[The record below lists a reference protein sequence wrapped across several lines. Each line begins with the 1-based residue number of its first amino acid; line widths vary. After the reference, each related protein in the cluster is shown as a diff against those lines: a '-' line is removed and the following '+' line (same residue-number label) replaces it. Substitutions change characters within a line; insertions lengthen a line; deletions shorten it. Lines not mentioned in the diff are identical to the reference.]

1 MKSKIFIPAVLLAAV
16 VMFSG
21 CGKIKELADRTTG
34 KNEKMSIMNMKQ
46 LMLGVLMYSDDNGD
60 CFSNE
65 LNDLVAGGYITDTSL
80 YVSPSDK
87 RTVKAAPGS
96 KLTSKNTSYA
106 YLGKGINMSIGK
118 MPVNPSEPSDCRKDY
133 CMLPIGKMPVHPS
146 DIPILIVKPWSLA
159 KGEKMLVG
167 YADGTVLPYPELK
180 NPNKLTC
187 RAVVEKICKQN
198 NVPADVKEI
207 LLKNADKEDKARKAE

>member
-21 CGKIKELADRTTG
+21 CGKVKNTELR
-34 KNEKMSIMNMKQ
+34 SINNMKQ
-46 LMLGVLMYSDDNGD
+46 VMLGALMYSNDNDD

-65 LNDLVAGGYITDTSL
+65 LNDLVAGGYITDTSC

-106 YLGKGINMSIGK
+106 YLGKGIEIWLLDK
-118 MPVNPSEPSDCRKDY
+118 PSDT
-133 CMLPIGKMPVHPS
+133 
-146 DIPILIVKPWSLA
+146 PILIVKPWSLA
-159 KGEKMLVG
+159 KGEQMLVG
-167 YADGTVLPYPELK
+167 YADGAVLPYPELK

-207 LLKNADKEDKARKAE
+207 LLENADEEDKARKAE

>member
-21 CGKIKELADRTTG
+21 CGKVKDLAGRATG
-34 KNEKMSIMNMKQ
+34 KYESMSINNMKQ
-46 LMLGVLMYSDDNGD
+46 LMLGVMMYSAEYDD
-60 CFSNE
+60 CLSNE

-80 YVSPSDK
+80 FVSPSDK

-106 YLGKGINMSIGK
+106 YLGKGIEIWLLDK
-118 MPVNPSEPSDCRKDY
+118 PSDT
-133 CMLPIGKMPVHPS
+133 
-146 DIPILIVKPWSLA
+146 PILIVKPWSLA
-159 KGEKMLVG
+159 KGEQMLVA
-167 YADGTVLPYPELK
+167 YADGAVLPYPELK

-187 RAVVEKICKQN
+187 RAVVEKICKKKN
-198 NVPADVKEI
+198 IPAEVKEI
-207 LLKNADKEDKARKAE
+207 LLKNADEEDKARNAE

>member
-1 MKSKIFIPAVLLAAV
+1 MKSKFFIPAVLLAAV

-21 CGKIKELADRTTG
+21 CGKIKDLAGRATG
-34 KNEKMSIMNMKQ
+34 KNEQISIMNMKQ
-46 LMLGVLMYSDDNGD
+46 LMLGVTLYAADNDD

-106 YLGKGINMSIGK
+106 YLGKGINMSIDK
-118 MPVNPSEPSDCRKDY
+118 MSVCVLPGAVAHIPV
-133 CMLPIGKMPVHPS
+133 
-146 DIPILIVKPWSLA
+146 LIVKPWSLA

-167 YADGTVLPYPELK
+167 YADGIVLPYPELK

-198 NVPADVKEI
+198 NVSAEVKEI
-207 LLKNADKEDKARKAE
+207 LLKNADEEDKARNAK